1 MQFRGGM
8 NELMRQAARMQ
19 RKIDQAKAELKD
31 KEITASAVGDK
42 VKATVSYGRK
52 VSRIEIDPEFLKS
65 EGIEMAL
72 DGVAAAIN
80 TAMEQADKAMEAE
93 LEKVTGGV
101 KIPGLTT

>member
-19 RKIDQAKAELKD
+19 RKIEQAKEELKD
-31 KEITASAVGDK
+31 KEVTSGALGDK
-42 VKATVSYGRK
+42 VKATVTYGRQVK
-52 VSRIEIDPEFLKS
+52 RIDIDPEVLKS
-65 EGIEMAL
+65 EGVELAL
-72 DGVAAAIN
+72 DGACAAIN
-80 TAMEQADKAMEAE
+80 QALEQADKAMEAE